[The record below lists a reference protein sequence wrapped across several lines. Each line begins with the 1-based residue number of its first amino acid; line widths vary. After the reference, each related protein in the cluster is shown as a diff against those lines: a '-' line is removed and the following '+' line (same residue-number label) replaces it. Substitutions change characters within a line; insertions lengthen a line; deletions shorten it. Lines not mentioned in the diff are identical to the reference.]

1 MNQKEYSQIQEIL
14 NTETFAVRPKLLK
27 YMEGV
32 QVEEEESKA
41 KLKSR
46 QQEKSY
52 HVLFQQIADHCIA
65 HGIDTQTVTTM
76 LERYRLETDAE
87 FVKSVWRVILQN
99 KTGKTS
105 TTQQTTA
112 DIKLIQPEFE
122 RFWTEVTKEKFDWPS
137 IQTEMDKQLDDK
149 KYQ

>member
-1 MNQKEYSQIQEIL
+1 MTPKTHKEILEIL

-32 QVEEEESKA
+32 QVEEETKE

-137 IQTEMDKQLDDK
+137 IQAEMDKQLDDK
-149 KYQ
+149 RYQ

>member
-1 MNQKEYSQIQEIL
+1 MTPKTHKEILEIL

-32 QVEEEESKA
+32 QVEEETKE

-112 DIKLIQPEFE
+112 DIKLIQPECE
-122 RFWTEVTKEKFDWPS
+122 RRWTEGKKEKLKWPS
-137 IQTEMDKQLDDK
+137 IQAEM
-149 KYQ
+149 